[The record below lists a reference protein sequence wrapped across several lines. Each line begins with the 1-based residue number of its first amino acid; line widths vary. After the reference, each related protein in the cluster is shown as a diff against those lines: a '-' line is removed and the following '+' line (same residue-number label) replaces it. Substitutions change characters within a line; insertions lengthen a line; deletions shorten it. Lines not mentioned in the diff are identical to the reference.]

1 MIDFI
6 TWRLARLLLIFLRA
20 SWRSGP
26 HIRGSQWGR
35 RVISKLKRSG
45 SKGVTG
51 RRISV
56 TSCYNV
62 AHNWLGCCPDCVF
75 ISLAS
80 HTRGCI
86 LQAATDDLHVF
97 GAAARR
103 CWWWRLHQPT
113 SRWFISTW
121 SVPRYVK
128 STKFEMIYGHEK
140 FISST
145 PDWACVD
152 LFAKKRFLMCS
163 G

>member
-1 MIDFI
+1 MTDFI
-6 TWRLARLLLIFLRA
+6 TRRLARRLHWLIFLRA
-20 SWRSGP
+20 FWRSGSLV
-26 HIRGSQWGR
+26 RGSQPGR

-45 SKGVTG
+45 TKGVTR

-56 TSCYNV
+56 TSRYNV
-62 AHNWLGCCPDCVF
+62 AHNWVGCCPDCVF

-80 HTRGCI
+80 HTQGCI
-86 LQAATDDLHVF
+86 SEAGADDLHVF

-121 SVPRYVK
+121 SMPRYVK
-128 STKFEMIYGHEK
+128 STKLEMIYGHEK

-145 PDWACVD
+145 PDWASVD
-152 LFAKKRFLMCS
+152 LYRKK